1 MPVVAARAPFAG
13 DRVGLRWGW
22 CLLRLRKGEEA
33 AETGALALA
42 RGLLTVWGE

>member
-13 DRVGLRWGW
+13 DLVGLLWGWW
-22 CLLRLRKGEEA
+22 CLLRNGEEA

-42 RGLLTVWGE
+42 RGLLTEWGE